1 RLRFVLS
8 QPSREEAAGRLGH
21 PTHLWLEAG
30 RGKAKKVRSSSA
42 LVLLRRLQPTA
53 GSGVC
58 NLLLLLSHVNCNV
71 GKKRSTQIAL
81 PVSGSMHRIVDPLGA
96 CAATCSAPAKVAPEE
111 MPTKMPS
118 LRASSLLQRMASAFG
133 IRTTWL
139 MTF

>member
-1 RLRFVLS
+1 MKMGTDWPLMAMMRQLRSESRQNLRLRFVLS

-81 PVSGSMHRIVDPLGA
+81 PRIRQHAQNRRSLG
-96 CAATCSAPAKVAPEE
+96 C
-111 MPTKMPS
+111 
-118 LRASSLLQRMASAFG
+118 LRRNLQRSRKE
-133 IRTTWL
+133 I
-139 MTF
+139 